1 MKLGYRAL
9 AISVAV
15 LTLIA
20 AASSQASEAG
30 RLQQKC
36 IDACS
41 AQAPSC
47 TLQCQSLDCIDACT
61 VPLSACME
69 NCRETYPLQ
78 TR

>member
-1 MKLGYRAL
+1 MKFGYRAL
-9 AISVAV
+9 AILV
-15 LTLIA
+15 
-20 AASSQASEAG
+20 AASPLFAAVSCDASEAE

-41 AQAPSC
+41 AEAPSC
-47 TLQCQSLDCIDACT
+47 TTRCRSLDCIDACT

-69 NCRETYPLQ
+69 NCRETYPLP